1 MFIEIRHL
9 RTLAELRNSG
19 NLARAAVR
27 LHQTQSALSHQL
39 KAIESY
45 YDAPLFIRK
54 SKPLCFTPLGE
65 RLLELADQLL
75 PAIDRADHELKQ
87 LGGGRRG
94 RLHIA
99 IECHSCFDWLMPAMN
114 RYREQWPEVEMDVSA
129 GFAFDPVPALTR
141 NQVDMVITSDPQA
154 IKGLC
159 FIPLFE
165 YQAMLAL
172 AKGHAL
178 CDKPFVT
185 PQDLTEQT
193 LIIYPVEHKRLDIYT
208 LFLDPAGVQPAG
220 VRTSELTL
228 MILQLVAS
236 NRGVAGLPSWV
247 LAKYVEQEFID
258 ARPLGQHGIWAT
270 LYAAVREDDRTLPYI
285 KAFLDTARKTAT
297 SNLDDIKP
305 CLAEAYLK

>member
-1 MFIEIRHL
+1 MFLEIRHL

-19 NLARAAVR
+19 NLARAATR

-39 KAIESY
+39 KAIENY

-54 SKPLCFTPLGE
+54 SKPLRFTSLGE
-65 RLLELADQLL
+65 RLLELADHVL
-75 PAIDRADHELKQ
+75 PAIDRTDHELKQ

-94 RLHIA
+94 RLHLA

-129 GFAFDPVPALTR
+129 GFAFDPVPALAR
-141 NQVDMVITSDPQA
+141 GQVDMVITSDPQT
-154 IKGLC
+154 IKGLR
-159 FIPLFE
+159 FIPLFQ

-178 CDKPFVT
+178 CAKPFIR
-185 PQDLTEQT
+185 PEDLLDQT
-193 LIIYPVEHKRLDIYT
+193 LITYPVEHKRLDIYT

-220 VRTSELTL
+220 VRTCELTL

-236 NRGVAGLPSWV
+236 NRGVAGLPNWV
-247 LAKYVEQEFID
+247 LAKYVEQDFIE
-258 ARPLGQHGIWAT
+258 ARPLSANGLWAT
-270 LYAAVREDDRTLPYI
+270 LYAAIRADNETPAYLT
-285 KAFLDTARKTAT
+285 AFLDTARKTANDIL
-297 SNLDDIKP
+297 SNIKP
-305 CLAEAYLK
+305 I